1 MGYDLRPV
9 KRFVRN
15 HYPDDHP
22 LHIISFEKDTIEDP
36 KELLGKV
43 EVWLHLSHQ

>member
-1 MGYDLRPV
+1 MAYNLKPI
-9 KRFVRN
+9 KRFIRD

-22 LHIISFEKDTIEDP
+22 LRIILLEKDEIEDP

-43 EVWLHLSHQ
+43 EVWLHLSH